1 MIEHL
6 LGFFAPW
13 GLFALILALQALVPA
28 RRAEGYARDEI
39 SNEPIIYRLNGL
51 PVFLL
56 VVAAW
61 FMSGYTGL
69 VPYEWLWQHRW
80 SGLAGAFALGLIAS
94 SLALHNAPAQSA
106 SWLKDYFLGRKK
118 NPSLAGGRVD
128 AKMYL
133 YAAGAIVLEL
143 NLLSFAAHHVLNH
156 PTDFS
161 LGVIL
166 YVCLFTW
173 FICEYLVFEH
183 VHLYTYDL
191 FAERLGFK
199 LVGGCLVFYPYFYGI
214 GLWAT
219 ADLPNPDSPTWYLV
233 LSAAVFFSGWVLARG
248 ANMQKYYFKRDPS
261 HVFLGLIKPQSISD
275 GERHVLCS
283 GFWGLSRH
291 INYLGEVLMA
301 TGLTLS
307 LGWPWLIVPWLYPL
321 YYAVFLPTRERDD
334 DHRCEEK
341 YGELWR
347 QYREK
352 VPRRIIPYVY

>member
-1 MIEHL
+1 MAGH
-6 LGFFAPW
+6 
-13 GLFALILALQALVPA
+13 
-28 RRAEGYARDEI
+28 
-39 SNEPIIYRLNGL
+39 
-51 PVFLL
+51 
-56 VVAAW
+56 
-61 FMSGYTGL
+61 TGL

-94 SLALHNAPAQSA
+94 GFALRDAPAQSA

-199 LVGGCLVFYPYFYGI
+199 LVGGCLVFYPYFYGV
-214 GLWAT
+214 GLWGDSRFT
-219 ADLPNPDSPTWYLV
+219 QPGFADLVPDPLGGCF
-233 LSAAVFFSGWVLARG
+233 LFRMGLGARREH
-248 ANMQKYYFKRDPS
+248 A
-261 HVFLGLIKPQSISD
+261 
-275 GERHVLCS
+275 
-283 GFWGLSRH
+283 
-291 INYLGEVLMA
+291 EVLFQARSFTRISRIDQTAKHLGRKA
-301 TGLTLS
+301 THSVQRL
-307 LGWPWLIVPWLYPL
+307 LGFIKTYQL
-321 YYAVFLPTRERDD
+321 FR
-334 DHRCEEK
+334 
-341 YGELWR
+341 
-347 QYREK
+347 
-352 VPRRIIPYVY
+352 